1 MNINSTSSTTPIK
14 LKLTIK
20 YNVWLFLLTLIGVIA
35 TIGYYVHSI
44 DKVANHISNQFT
56 TISLADQL
64 RHTSDDLTHT
74 VRSYVITGEKRYKLY
89 FQEILDIRDGKS
101 PRPTCLNHAYWEL
114 ITKDGQRPCPY
125 GPPIALLELMNK
137 TGIKDH
143 ELNLLKQSKAASDAL
158 TKIEFAAIA
167 MVESN
172 PNNSQIRLQAI
183 HKLHDATYQQAKT
196 KIMDAIAKFHNK
208 LEQRTQKEIT
218 QTITKQKYATYALII
233 ISTLAGFLLWRLLYA
248 LSQEQQLR
256 KSMQREQD
264 LAMLLI
270 ESEHRFRL
278 MTTNIKDY
286 AIIMLDAHGQ
296 VNSWNIGAEKIKGY
310 KQEEIIGQHL
320 SIFYPLDDVR
330 ANKPSLLLKQAQKQG
345 HVEDEGWRIRKDGS
359 RFYANVTI
367 TPTYD
372 ENKKLIGFAKI
383 TKDITRRKVAEQ
395 ALLDS
400 EARFRQ
406 LLETSP
412 LPMLVTSPPPESRIL
427 FMNKRFVNMF
437 GYSKQDIWDVSSW
450 WPHAYP
456 DPEYRAKI
464 QQRWAAAI
472 AAMKTEGTQYIH
484 PVDAK
489 VTCKDNSIRYIE
501 VHMAVL
507 SENRGAI
514 IVFNDFTERK
524 HIEQALTIEKDKAK
538 AASRAKSDFLAN
550 MSHEIRTPMNAVM
563 GLAQLLME
571 TDLNNYQRNYLTKMI
586 QASQSLLGLLN
597 DILDYSKIEAN
608 KLDLEAVDVCLNDLI
623 ANSTNLFSLVAED
636 KNLKLIFDIDP
647 KLPPVLIGDPLRLK
661 QIINNLL
668 GNAIKFTHRGQVSL
682 TIKSLN
688 LQDNKLE
695 RPDNKVTLQITVSDT
710 GIGMIP
716 EQINKLFHAFEQ
728 GDASTTREFGG
739 TGLGLAIVK
748 RLITMMDGTIK
759 VSSTP
764 NQGSIFDV
772 ILSLP
777 VSPTIT
783 NRIVSQ
789 NADQQEFYTI
799 EELRQQNPNVLQS
812 IQGAKILLVEDN
824 DINQLIAQDILQ
836 NMGLRVT
843 TANNGREAIEQVAIQ
858 HYDAILMDVQMP
870 EMDGLEA
877 TRLIRANPK
886 FRDMPII
893 AMTAAAMLSDQKA
906 CQDVGMNDFI
916 PKPVAIETL
925 VTVLLRRIQTVSIS
939 AIDINNSESNT
950 INANTPY
957 QPVTNPETELNTD
970 VSIGSTTQES
980 SIVQERLKLLLEDIQ
995 SSIIQKK
1002 YVCTTILDEIES
1014 GLTKTPYV
1022 AQFGKLRNH
1031 LEEFNYNLAQEDL
1044 INLTLQCN
1052 IVINNNTAID
1062 FDSEP

>member
-1 MNINSTSSTTPIK
+1 
-14 LKLTIK
+14 
-20 YNVWLFLLTLIGVIA
+20 
-35 TIGYYVHSI
+35 
-44 DKVANHISNQFT
+44 
-56 TISLADQL
+56 
-64 RHTSDDLTHT
+64 
-74 VRSYVITGEKRYKLY
+74 
-89 FQEILDIRDGKS
+89 
-101 PRPTCLNHAYWEL
+101 
-114 ITKDGQRPCPY
+114 
-125 GPPIALLELMNK
+125 
-137 TGIKDH
+137 
-143 ELNLLKQSKAASDAL
+143 
-158 TKIEFAAIA
+158 
-167 MVESN
+167 
-172 PNNSQIRLQAI
+172 
-183 HKLHDATYQQAKT
+183 
-196 KIMDAIAKFHNK
+196 
-208 LEQRTQKEIT
+208 
-218 QTITKQKYATYALII
+218 
-233 ISTLAGFLLWRLLYA
+233 
-248 LSQEQQLR
+248 
-256 KSMQREQD
+256 
-264 LAMLLI
+264 
-270 ESEHRFRL
+270 
-278 MTTNIKDY
+278 
-286 AIIMLDAHGQ
+286 
-296 VNSWNIGAEKIKGY
+296 
-310 KQEEIIGQHL
+310 
-320 SIFYPLDDVR
+320 
-330 ANKPSLLLKQAQKQG
+330 
-345 HVEDEGWRIRKDGS
+345 
-359 RFYANVTI
+359 
-367 TPTYD
+367 
-372 ENKKLIGFAKI
+372 
-383 TKDITRRKVAEQ
+383 
-395 ALLDS
+395 
-400 EARFRQ
+400 
-406 LLETSP
+406 
-412 LPMLVTSPPPESRIL
+412 
-427 FMNKRFVNMF
+427 
-437 GYSKQDIWDVSSW
+437 
-450 WPHAYP
+450 
-456 DPEYRAKI
+456 
-464 QQRWAAAI
+464 
-472 AAMKTEGTQYIH
+472 
-484 PVDAK
+484 
-489 VTCKDNSIRYIE
+489 
-501 VHMAVL
+501 
-507 SENRGAI
+507 
-514 IVFNDFTERK
+514 ERK

-925 VTVLLRRIQTVSIS
+925 
-939 AIDINNSESNT
+939 
-950 INANTPY
+950 
-957 QPVTNPETELNTD
+957 
-970 VSIGSTTQES
+970 
-980 SIVQERLKLLLEDIQ
+980 
-995 SSIIQKK
+995 
-1002 YVCTTILDEIES
+1002 
-1014 GLTKTPYV
+1014 
-1022 AQFGKLRNH
+1022 
-1031 LEEFNYNLAQEDL
+1031 
-1044 INLTLQCN
+1044 
-1052 IVINNNTAID
+1052 
-1062 FDSEP
+1062 